1 MAYTKKDQ
9 LIDRI
14 NDNYTDFKASLRG
27 VSRETLFNSAR
38 RIAAVTDAYE
48 ILTADYRWDESM
60 DSEVDFYLLFRD
72 PLTIIADAWEKCRNE
87 NKAIGA
93 FAFTLHE
100 LPYDERLAPQAEPP
114 AAAPGKPLAQP
125 KPSTLAGRLEAG
137 KAKAEAHNA
146 ERKTSAAPRRTKAD
160 AVV

>member
-1 MAYTKKDQ
+1 MVRKNAADFLSPEARKAAGTERNYLCYEEDAAASIVIRELLDKNMWQ
-9 LIDRI
+9 IPDRI
-14 NDNYTDFKASLRG
+14 SNKPQYEDNINESLQ
-27 VSRETLFNSAR
+27 SRNPE
-38 RIAAVTDAYE
+38 Y
-48 ILTADYRWDESM
+48 
-60 DSEVDFYLLFRD
+60 
-72 PLTIIADAWEKCRNE
+72 WEGRQQ
-87 NKAIGA
+87 
-93 FAFTLHE
+93 
-100 LPYDERLAPQAEPP
+100 RLAPQAEPP